1 MERTALR
8 RPLGSPTPAS
18 STVSDSKIILVHVGL
33 QARKIGDGEINR
45 PNLSLSLIN
54 RASGPPGLRASNV
67 RPVSPCPRAPARLR
81 RALPPWSTGQ
91 LCILS
96 LTFAPLHAAPP
107 HLHLC
112 TVSLPPL
119 PPCQL
124 ALSRKRCLGGRQD
137 AMQFRLLHPQ
147 TPFRELRGKAAP
159 SFECT

>member
-67 RPVSPCPRAPARLR
+67 RPVSPCPRAHVPPRGSV
-81 RALPPWSTGQ
+81 ALCLPGQ
-91 LCILS
+91 QVNFAYCLS
-96 LTFAPLHAAPP
+96 L
-107 HLHLC
+107 LHLC
-112 TVSLPPL
+112 TRHRRICTFARYLHLPCPRASMPSRASSTWVAGRMRFSSDSFIRKL
-119 PPCQL
+119 
-124 ALSRKRCLGGRQD
+124 LS
-137 AMQFRLLHPQ
+137 
-147 TPFRELRGKAAP
+147 EN
-159 SFECT
+159 